1 MPPPPP
7 ARPGSD
13 RLVTVCCMLSPS
25 GELCREFTEHSKG
38 RRSDGGHLP
47 QNDPTKLRETYD
59 GSLAA
64 FPLCYGYWQKFAD
77 AEARFRGAEAAQ
89 AVYERGVA
97 AISNSI
103 DLWMHYCQFKQSI
116 HPPPDD
122 VRRCTSW
129 PVSRLT
135 SMLFTLR

>member
-1 MPPPPP
+1 MPP
-7 ARPGSD
+7 S
-13 RLVTVCCMLSPS
+13 S
-25 GELCREFTEHSKG
+25 GALLAWAVESLMVAIR
-38 RRSDGGHLP
+38 P

-59 GSLAA
+59 GFLAA

-97 AISNSI
+97 AIPNSI
-103 DLWMHYCQFKQSI
+103 DLWLHYCQFKQSI

-122 VRRCTSW
+122 VRR
-129 PVSRLT
+129 
-135 SMLFTLR
+135 